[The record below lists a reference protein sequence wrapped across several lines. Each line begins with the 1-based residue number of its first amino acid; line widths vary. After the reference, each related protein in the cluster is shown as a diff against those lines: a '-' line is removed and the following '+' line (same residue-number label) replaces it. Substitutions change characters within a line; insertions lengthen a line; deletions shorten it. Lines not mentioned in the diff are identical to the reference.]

1 MIPINLPQE
10 QRMTAELK
18 AWSANW
24 QRERE
29 GAYLYGEL
37 EKLAR
42 TPEMQRALGQMAQQE
57 EKHAGVWAERARQA
71 NPRVRAPGSDL
82 RIRLTLLLARLF
94 GAESVLGLLI
104 NDEVSDIA
112 SYTDQAM
119 SLGDK
124 ATYQTV
130 LMDETAHARTLA

>member
-1 MIPINLPQE
+1 
-10 QRMTAELK
+10 MTAELK

-29 GAYLYGEL
+29 GSYLYGEL

-71 NPRVRAPGSDL
+71 NPRVRPPGIDL
-82 RIRLTLLLARLF
+82 RVRLSRCW
-94 GAESVLGLLI
+94 GGCSGRRRCWGL
-104 NDEVSDIA
+104 
-112 SYTDQAM
+112 
-119 SLGDK
+119 
-124 ATYQTV
+124 
-130 LMDETAHARTLA
+130 